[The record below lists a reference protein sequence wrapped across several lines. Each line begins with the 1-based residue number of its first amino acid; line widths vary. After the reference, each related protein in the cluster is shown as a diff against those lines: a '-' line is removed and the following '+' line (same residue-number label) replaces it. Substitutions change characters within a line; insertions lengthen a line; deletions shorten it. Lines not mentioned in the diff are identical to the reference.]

1 MHLGTIIDYI
11 IIEEKTNTFSKVFV
25 AFKPCIDQLLI
36 RRIPCPATN
45 STFLNGKNVSK
56 EYHGYLIDKNIYFI
70 NKAYR
75 KE

>member
-1 MHLGTIIDYI
+1 MHLGIIIDYTI
-11 IIEEKTNTFSKVFV
+11 VEERTYTFSKVFV
-25 AFKPCIDQLLI
+25 AFKLCIDQVL